1 MTTRTA
7 SAGLGLAV
15 GALLALAQST
25 PGFAQD
31 GAASAEGEPQYG
43 GTLTYHYLS
52 AEDEGDPDT
61 ASVGT
66 GVQHTW
72 PVIEQL
78 LRPDIEKFGPR
89 GSNEFGFQEDRPVD
103 LKYLTGNLLESW
115 EVFSDKLVFHV
126 RPGIFWSGKSLNP
139 GVMPEPREL
148 VAEDIKYNI
157 DRMMSP
163 ESTLHTGL
171 LTWID
176 AVNVTDK
183 YTVEIETNR
192 FNPEWWWYLGTKWFT
207 DVVPRETVEAGSNDW
222 GNLIGTGPF
231 VLSKVVQGTAIEY
244 ERNDNYW
251 RSTTINGKDY
261 KLPFVDRLVKV
272 FIADEAAQIA
282 ALRTGA
288 VDVKLWVK
296 PSYWSFLDRSVPD
309 LKHADQASWTDSWVA
324 PMRTDTPPFDN
335 KQVRQALVMA
345 TDREAIRNAV
355 IPGGRPDSWPLME
368 GVPGYVPMDERPP
381 EVQQLFE
388 FDPEKAKQ
396 MLADAGYPNG
406 FTATVSYM
414 TGGFNREDQQ
424 RAEILASMWANV
436 GVTLNLQPMEYTAWQ
451 AMVNARQHP
460 EVVIDWSSSVFPFWT
475 FESYFSTGGSNNY
488 SMYSN
493 PEFDELLAKAS
504 TTIDEAERTALL
516 EQMYL
521 ILQEDVPVID
531 FGFPVFR
538 SYWWPWV
545 KNYYGENTGGTGGH
559 GRTPF
564 EMMWVDQA
572 LKTQMGR

>member
-1 MTTRTA
+1 
-7 SAGLGLAV
+7 
-15 GALLALAQST
+15 
-25 PGFAQD
+25 
-31 GAASAEGEPQYG
+31 
-43 GTLTYHYLS
+43 
-52 AEDEGDPDT
+52 
-61 ASVGT
+61 
-66 GVQHTW
+66 
-72 PVIEQL
+72 
-78 LRPDIEKFGPR
+78 
-89 GSNEFGFQEDRPVD
+89 
-103 LKYLTGNLLESW
+103 
-115 EVFSDKLVFHV
+115 
-126 RPGIFWSGKSLNP
+126 
-139 GVMPEPREL
+139 
-148 VAEDIKYNI
+148 
-157 DRMMSP
+157 
-163 ESTLHTGL
+163 
-171 LTWID
+171 
-176 AVNVTDK
+176 
-183 YTVEIETNR
+183 
-192 FNPEWWWYLGTKWFT
+192 
-207 DVVPRETVEAGSNDW
+207 
-222 GNLIGTGPF
+222 
-231 VLSKVVQGTAIEY
+231 
-244 ERNDNYW
+244 
-251 RSTTINGKDY
+251 
-261 KLPFVDRLVKV
+261 
-272 FIADEAAQIA
+272 
-282 ALRTGA
+282 
-288 VDVKLWVK
+288 
-296 PSYWSFLDRSVPD
+296 
-309 LKHADQASWTDSWVA
+309 
-324 PMRTDTPPFDN
+324 MRTDTPPFDN

-368 GVPGYVPMDERPP
+368 GVPGYVPMDDVRPRSSSFSSSIRKKP
-381 EVQQLFE
+381 SRCWRM
-388 FDPEKAKQ
+388 PAIR
-396 MLADAGYPNG
+396 
-406 FTATVSYM
+406 TASPQPCPHD
-414 TGGFNREDQQ
+414 GRLQPRGSAAR
-424 RAEILASMWANV
+424 RILASMWANV